1 MSLLVSFLRP
11 ECKVRIPNKTLFLK
25 SGARKENVSLPL
37 GNCVM
42 VDAKVQRAIVARVA
56 NDDVEPFEVEEDE
69 DDDEDVAEPSSVARI
84 HYTVYQTK
92 KKKLISTWI
101 YHNTALKNQHPSLSL
116 SHLIVIK
123 SICNDSVSRTFR

>member
-92 KKKLISTWI
+92 KR
-101 YHNTALKNQHPSLSL
+101 N
-116 SHLIVIK
+116 
-123 SICNDSVSRTFR
+123 

>member
-56 NDDVEPFEVEEDE
+56 NDDVETFEVEEDE
-69 DDDEDVAEPSSVARI
+69 DDPRNANVDLKF
-84 HYTVYQTK
+84 QTQE
-92 KKKLISTWI
+92 L
-101 YHNTALKNQHPSLSL
+101 
-116 SHLIVIK
+116 
-123 SICNDSVSRTFR
+123 